1 MAFALLIRVIIT
13 MILVSIRPFSARKLW
28 PLILGLIFLFSFSCF
43 AESVYLP
50 VKSTPYD
57 RQMTRISPV
66 LLSKNDSGKHELS
79 LGLVNHWIE
88 DLRAIPYGFS
98 SEWKTPDEVDTA
110 PVADCKGKAVA
121 LYQRMQLHGAE
132 HMRLVIGK
140 RTILSRRTHAWIEW
154 DTERGTY
161 VLDPTVNWSACRVD
175 RFRDRAYL
183 PLYAYAGS
191 HKYRATSAALYAKT
205 LASLPASEK

>member
-1 MAFALLIRVIIT
+1 MVLI
-13 MILVSIRPFSARKLW
+13 SIRPFTARKLW
-28 PLILGLIFLFSFSCF
+28 PLVLGLVCLFSFSCF
-43 AESVYLP
+43 ADSVYLT

-57 RQMTRISPV
+57 RQMTRISTV
-66 LLSKNDSGKHELS
+66 LLAKGDSDRHDLS

-132 HMRLVIGK
+132 HLRLVIGK
-140 RTILSRRTHAWIEW
+140 RTPLSRRTHAWIEW

-161 VLDPTVNWSACRVD
+161 VLDPTVNWSACRAD
-175 RFRDRAYL
+175 RFRDRAYI

-191 HKYRATSAALYAKT
+191 QKYRATSAALYAKT